1 VKITAFLWDERNVEH
16 IATHGVS
23 PEEAEQVFWK
33 IRGVRRAR
41 SGRYVAIGPTEAGR
55 HLFIVFG
62 YFGNGVVRVI
72 TARDATSKERRSYG
86 KK

>member
-1 VKITAFLWDERNVEH
+1 MKIAAFLWDERNVGH

-33 IRGVRRAR
+33 ITGVRRAR
-41 SGRYVAIGPTEAGR
+41 SGRYVAIGLTEAGR
-55 HLFIVFG
+55 YLFIVFG